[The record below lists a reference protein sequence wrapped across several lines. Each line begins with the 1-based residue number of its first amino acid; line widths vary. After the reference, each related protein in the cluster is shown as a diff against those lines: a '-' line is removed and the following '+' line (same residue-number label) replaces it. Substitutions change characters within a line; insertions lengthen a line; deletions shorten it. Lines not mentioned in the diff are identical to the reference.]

1 MHLENKNRNKVV
13 KTVILTFLFFIN
25 GLLSAQDK
33 NINLCSWRKD
43 DKIDDSGY
51 KLMKKTNLFYFLSND
66 RDFLYL
72 DIKIAEAGMKDIITG
87 NGLTVWI
94 DMDGKTSR
102 KMGVKYS
109 VKPVIDVSTS
119 VSGTIELIGFISEQE
134 RHFSAENP
142 DSFKATVKTGDNGIL
157 YFGMKMPLA
166 KLPVRNSKDG
176 NGAMPFAIGVEPGN
190 SNSSGTGK
198 QQVFWINQV
207 KLATSE

>member
-1 MHLENKNRNKVV
+1 MTRLK
-13 KTVILTFLFFIN
+13 I
-25 GLLSAQDK
+25 Q
-33 NINLCSWRKD
+33 NI
-43 DKIDDSGY
+43 

-72 DIKIAEAGMKDIITG
+72 DIKIAEPGMKDIITG

-109 VKPVIDVSTS
+109 VKPVIDDSTS

-142 DSFKATVKTGDNGIL
+142 DSFKAAVKTGDNGNL

-176 NGAMPFAIGVEPGN
+176 NGAMPFAIWG
-190 SNSSGTGK
+190 
-198 QQVFWINQV
+198 
-207 KLATSE
+207 